1 MCVFTALSLTCGGGD
16 GLAWFGRAGAGL
28 RARGGHLHLLGLLLP
43 RLLAAPL
50 LVPPPPLLPPPLDL
64 GVVVGEG
71 AATLAVEVV
80 HEDIFL
86 LLLDNLDVIILV
98 FHRRGGG
105 GEQWRL
111 FPRRVRKF

>member
-1 MCVFTALSLTCGGGD
+1 MSPLSLTCCGGD
-16 GLAWFGRAGAGL
+16 GLAWFARGGAGL
-28 RARGGHLHLLGLLLP
+28 GAGGGHLHLLGLLLP
-43 RLLAAPL
+43 RLLGAPL

-71 AATLAVEVV
+71 SATLAVEVV
-80 HEDIFL
+80 HEDLLL

-98 FHRRGGG
+98 LHSRGGG